1 MDCPFFVQLNERSHP
16 MEQIL
21 YKEYI
26 QKKKDAYG
34 QAAAALE
41 VREDVSWDMLRSQIN
56 SGLQLGLSQE
66 QVDMYS
72 TAFYSYE
79 QMEVIKF
86 AIYARLSSEQLMK
99 LCDPKLDA
107 KDMLQVLLHT
117 EASKGLTSAVNS
129 IAAYMDELQEIKQE
143 HAKEEKR
150 LQDQLQEEE
159 KKVRELEAE
168 IEKLKTLQQKQE
180 IRKESKPEKRKR
192 FGKQIDSGSFDLG
205 SLYSLYPL
213 VPHHSGFDLP
223 DNTSPPLRT
232 PSKSIWTDHAAVPV
246 YISLPGSSFS

>member
-1 MDCPFFVQLNERSHP
+1 M
-16 MEQIL
+16 
-21 YKEYI
+21 
-26 QKKKDAYG
+26 
-34 QAAAALE
+34 E

-168 IEKLKTLQQKQE
+168 IEKLKTLQQKSERWKKRSGDLQ
-180 IRKESKPEKRKR
+180 RRGKRKDR
-192 FGKQIDSGSFDLG
+192 KQEKKRNPETIWSRKILTVRNSGSRFIPILKKK
-205 SLYSLYPL
+205 
-213 VPHHSGFDLP
+213 
-223 DNTSPPLRT
+223 NTNRQ
-232 PSKSIWTDHAAVPV
+232 
-246 YISLPGSSFS
+246 